1 MAFARCRS
9 LLLGPRAT
17 STRACWKPRLAEDV
31 VLRRAQAQKGARVQL
46 RFSCLALSSALPP
59 CSAAGAAAVNRE
71 ERTRNELSAC
81 SLLGY
86 AELCPLF
93 ASRLVGVP
101 VAGARVC
108 QPGLASPRS
117 CQALPAVLPCVG
129 SIQTTTG
136 AIGDCSWLL
145 LAVAGSR
152 GLHRRGHVRRRAPRV
167 RRPESFALHNRCVNS
182 ARLGAIVS
190 MVTKAARVCQLCLVS
205 PRSCQALPAVLSC
218 VGLTHTTTCAI
229 GDSSWLLLAV
239 ARSRGLHRRGH
250 VRRRAPCVHALE
262 SCTWRNRRVN
272 SVHSGAILSM
282 VTKAWCPG

>member
-1 MAFARCRS
+1 MSALPVVPIALCGCTRWWSRALPALSRVLTLLPGSASSAPVCRADPHNFLCHLTRRGCLHQWAGRLLLAFARCRS
-9 LLLGPRAT
+9 VLLGPRAT

-31 VLRRAQAQKGARVQL
+31 VLGRAQAQKGARVQL

-81 SLLGY
+81 SILGY

-129 SIQTTTG
+129 SLQTTTG

-152 GLHRRGHVRRRAPRV
+152 GLHRRGHV
-167 RRPESFALHNRCVNS
+167 
-182 ARLGAIVS
+182 
-190 MVTKAARVCQLCLVS
+190 
-205 PRSCQALPAVLSC
+205 
-218 VGLTHTTTCAI
+218 
-229 GDSSWLLLAV
+229 
-239 ARSRGLHRRGH
+239 
-250 VRRRAPCVHALE
+250 
-262 SCTWRNRRVN
+262 
-272 SVHSGAILSM
+272 
-282 VTKAWCPG
+282 